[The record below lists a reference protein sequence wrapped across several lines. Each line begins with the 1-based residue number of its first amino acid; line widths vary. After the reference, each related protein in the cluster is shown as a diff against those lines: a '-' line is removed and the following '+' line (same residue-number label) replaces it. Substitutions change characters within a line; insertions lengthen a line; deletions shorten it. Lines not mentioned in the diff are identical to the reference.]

1 AQALG
6 GTEGAGMPFWSPD
19 GGWIGFF
26 AEGKLKKVKVSGGAP
41 QDIAN
46 ASNARG
52 GAWNRD
58 GVILFGLSINGPL
71 MQVRASGGEPT
82 QVTELDTSQEASHR
96 WPQFLPDGRHF
107 LYFILSGD
115 PQRQGMYAG
124 SLDSN
129 QKIRLVPT
137 PVSGIYGMGIL
148 LFVHEQALLGQRLD
162 AKGFRLVGDPFPVA

>member
-1 AQALG
+1 
-6 GTEGAGMPFWSPD
+6 PKP
-19 GGWIGFF
+19 
-26 AEGKLKKVKVSGGAP
+26 
-41 QDIAN
+41 
-46 ASNARG
+46 
-52 GAWNRD
+52 
-58 GVILFGLSINGPL
+58 
-71 MQVRASGGEPT
+71 
-82 QVTELDTSQEASHR
+82 VTELDTSQEASHR

-129 QKIRLVPT
+129 QKTRLVPT

-162 AKGFRLVGDPFPVA
+162 ARGFRLVGDAFPVAEPVGVDAAVYRSRVSLSETGVLIYDAGGSVSRRMQWFDRNGKAFGTVGPPGEYFNVDLSPDGRR